1 MELMYSS
8 FGYRSF
14 SNNWNYPNS
23 FLLSKF
29 NFVSYWKNRNFSDT
43 IFSIGKFAIHS
54 KLFQLFFVVFSPSK
68 IDLKH
73 FFDICAIAIKNIRN
87 VYDVVT
93 NRVWMFYMVLNK
105 AVQYINRCN
114 SIHHIIPWSLIYYS
128 CFGISEM
135 RSCIKKYH

>member
-1 MELMYSS
+1 MDTEPSLTTGTIQIRFDYL
-8 FGYRSF
+8 
-14 SNNWNYPNS
+14 N
-23 FLLSKF
+23 F

>member
-1 MELMYSS
+1 MKLMYSS
-8 FGYRSF
+8 FEYRTF

-23 FLLSKF
+23 SLLSKF
-29 NFVSYWKNRNFSDT
+29 YFCFLLEKPKLKMNFSDT
-43 IFSIGKFAIHS
+43 IFSIDKFAIHT

-87 VYDVVT
+87 VYDVAT
-93 NRVWMFYMVLNK
+93 NRVWMFYMVLSK
-105 AVQYINRCN
+105 AMQFNT
-114 SIHHIIPWSLIYYS
+114 SIIPWSLIYYS
-128 CFGISEM
+128 CFVISEM